1 MDLPIEKIK
10 DKLFCALEGG
20 ARKFVVR
27 APTGSG
33 KSTRLPMMLAEKIDG
48 RILVL
53 QPRRVAARLL
63 AKYVAKSAGSSAGG
77 FAGWHIRM
85 EKNYSPET
93 KIVFVTEGVLARMVL
108 SDPDLKGVGAVVF
121 DEFHERNLFSDISF
135 ALVLKSVL
143 SRRKDLAVFVCSASF
158 DADEILK
165 FLGDGAVSL
174 ECESRLYPV
183 DIEYAPLRGQTEKI
197 WDRAALEF
205 ERLARENPSGD
216 FLIFMPGSY
225 EISRT
230 ISAILKMPSSR
241 GMEVLPLHGS
251 LSGAMQ
257 DRAVAKS
264 ERRKVVVATNIA
276 ETSLTIDGVKFVI
289 DSGFAR
295 VARYD
300 FSRGVNTLYVERIS
314 HASAVQRAGRA
325 GRTSAGIA
333 VRLWRKNE
341 ESDFSPYL
349 LPEILRLDLS
359 QILLWLKVAGLEIS
373 ALPLL
378 DAPSEEKT
386 AAALEIL
393 KELGAVDEFFNATPL
408 GVKISRLPTEVR
420 YGRMLIEA
428 AGRGVLKDA
437 AMFAAVMDV
446 GRVKM
451 DTANERSEFELY
463 EMLGECA
470 SELGEISEICRLAR
484 SRNFDETF
492 CKTYGIHAANARRVF
507 EVSRD
512 FFNLL
517 KGEEKSLTSGDL
529 NAELAKSVL
538 SAFSDRVCARLNE
551 GTLACAISGGRRGEV
566 RRSSKKYASKIFA
579 ALELAEQNVGGRV
592 SIMASGIVPL
602 KKEWIAELFPNDF
615 SEEESVSFDENSK
628 RVAALKLVKFRD
640 MVLEKSSGAPSS
652 PDVCAKIFCDMI
664 LEGKLV
670 LKNWSEA
677 EENFIDRVNF
687 VSELCPESGIAKI
700 DEEAKRMI
708 FEQMCLAKNSYSEIR
723 NADVLPF
730 LKDWLSFEQA
740 AMLDYLAPEFANLP
754 LRRKPV
760 KIRYELPLKR
770 AVVSAKFSELYDF
783 DGRKIK
789 ILDGKMPATFEI
801 LAPNGRPVQ
810 ITQNLEEFWKT
821 SWLGIKKELKARY
834 PKHFKD

>member
-10 DKLFCALEGG
+10 DKLFCAFEGG

-63 AKYVAKSAGSSAGG
+63 AKYVAKSAGSFAGG

-165 FLGDGAVSL
+165 FLGGGAVSL

-205 ERLARENPSGD
+205 ERLARGNPSGD

-378 DAPSEEKT
+378 DVPSEEKIS
-386 AAALEIL
+386 AALEIL
-393 KELGAVDEFFNATPL
+393 RELGAVDEFFNVTPL

-428 AGRGVLKDA
+428 ARRGVLKDA

-451 DTANERSEFELY
+451 DAANERSEFELY

-470 SELGEISEICRLAR
+470 SELGEIYEICRLAR

-492 CKTYGIHAANARRVF
+492 CRTYGIHAANARRVF

-517 KGEEKSLTSGDL
+517 KGEEKSRASGDL

-602 KKEWIAELFPNDF
+602 KKEWIAEL
-615 SEEESVSFDENSK
+615 S
-628 RVAALKLVKFRD
+628 RTIFR
-640 MVLEKSSGAPSS
+640 
-652 PDVCAKIFCDMI
+652 
-664 LEGKLV
+664 
-670 LKNWSEA
+670 
-677 EENFIDRVNF
+677 
-687 VSELCPESGIAKI
+687 
-700 DEEAKRMI
+700 
-708 FEQMCLAKNSYSEIR
+708 
-723 NADVLPF
+723 
-730 LKDWLSFEQA
+730 
-740 AMLDYLAPEFANLP
+740 
-754 LRRKPV
+754 
-760 KIRYELPLKR
+760 
-770 AVVSAKFSELYDF
+770 SAKAFLST
-783 DGRKIK
+783 KIQRG
-789 ILDGKMPATFEI
+789 LP
-801 LAPNGRPVQ
+801 R
-810 ITQNLEEFWKT
+810 
-821 SWLGIKKELKARY
+821 
-834 PKHFKD
+834 